1 MSTPSY
7 DYIIIGSGVAG
18 STLARELLLADNDT
32 SILMLEAGPAVAMKD
47 RRYWWDYV
55 VNWQKPYTQCYDRQG
70 DNPSTGGT
78 LWDSV
83 GSRMMIQGGSTVH
96 WGGWSMRF
104 KPEDFS
110 FYSATG
116 YGGDW
121 PYGYDTLE
129 PYYCRADE
137 YLHVCGDDQDPPRSK
152 PYPMP
157 PYPFLEADGEMIEAF
172 EKLDITPGH
181 MPLARERRC
190 MATGTCKYCPVGAR
204 FSGALVITE
213 LLGDS
218 RFPNLK
224 VMNETPVIRL
234 VADQSKKDIYGVEF
248 LDPTS
253 GLPTIAN
260 GGKVVVCAGAYE
272 VPKILKMS
280 VSDQWKHGIGNDTDL
295 VGRFPVSHLF
305 LTATGTKPKN
315 KERWIAEYDFPT
327 LMSRSYDTPAQQEN
341 GKIFMMRTASLPNTD
356 IAGLMAQGKTREEID
371 TILEGP
377 RQTQLSAFMEEF
389 GQWKNYFGVGKG
401 TTRFGL
407 PRTEINFTKLDDFDQ
422 RAKKNLDLM
431 ATVVKEMG
439 YDDIKVDIG
448 TQAGHHTC
456 STSRMGEDDE
466 HGVVDADLKVFGTD
480 TVYVL
485 SNSVLPNCAA
495 VNPTLTLVALAFK
508 LSDHLLGRSA

>member
-1 MSTPSY
+1 M
-7 DYIIIGSGVAG
+7 
-18 STLARELLLADNDT
+18 
-32 SILMLEAGPAVAMKD
+32 
-47 RRYWWDYV
+47 
-55 VNWQKPYTQCYDRQG
+55 
-70 DNPSTGGT
+70 
-78 LWDSV
+78 
-83 GSRMMIQGGSTVH
+83 
-96 WGGWSMRF
+96 
-104 KPEDFS
+104 
-110 FYSATG
+110 
-116 YGGDW
+116 
-121 PYGYDTLE
+121 
-129 PYYCRADE
+129 
-137 YLHVCGDDQDPPRSK
+137 
-152 PYPMP
+152 
-157 PYPFLEADGEMIEAF
+157 
-172 EKLDITPGH
+172 
-181 MPLARERRC
+181 
-190 MATGTCKYCPVGAR
+190 
-204 FSGALVITE
+204 
-213 LLGDS
+213 
-218 RFPNLK
+218 
-224 VMNETPVIRL
+224 
-234 VADQSKKDIYGVEF
+234 
-248 LDPTS
+248 
-253 GLPTIAN
+253 
-260 GGKVVVCAGAYE
+260 VVCAGAYE

-280 VSDQWKHGIGNDTDL
+280 VRDQWKHGIGNDADL

-356 IAGLMAQGKTREEID
+356 IAGLMAQGKTRKEID

-431 ATVVKEMG
+431 AAVVKEMG
-439 YDDIKVDIG
+439 YDNIKVDIG

-508 LSDHLLGRSA
+508 LSDHLLGRGA